1 MGKVIDLG
9 SRLKSAFGYVTKN
22 ESETLKKQKFIED
35 NNISGAGVYVQSA
48 KFEELT
54 LKKNDTES
62 IFFGS
67 MMTATDVAKIYAPP
81 PMCSFSKSKNLIITE
96 IDGTSAE
103 VVERYGD
110 KSWQI
115 KIQGL
120 LIDMVNHEYPKQQVI
135 KLREFFDTQAP
146 FAVEGELFDDL
157 DIKSIYFTD
166 IDIAGV
172 AGYADTMQYTLTA
185 RSIRPVEFFFVKNND

>member
-1 MGKVIDLG
+1 MGKVVDLG
-9 SRLKSAFGYVTKN
+9 SRLKAAFGYVTKN
-22 ESETLKKQKFIED
+22 ESESLKKQKFIEE
-35 NNISGAGVYVQSA
+35 NGISGAGVYVQNAS
-48 KFEELT
+48 FEEFK
-54 LKKNDTES
+54 LKKNKTEYLS
-62 IFFGS
+62 FGK
-67 MMTATDVAKIYAPP
+67 MMNTTNVADIYAPP

-96 IDGTSAE
+96 IDGAAAE

-120 LIDMVNHEYPKQQVI
+120 LIDMVNHQYPKQQVR

-146 FAVEGELFDDL
+146 FAVEGEFFDDL

-166 IDIAGV
+166 VDIAGV
-172 AGYADTMQYTLTA
+172 AGFVDTIQYTITA
-185 RSIRPVEFFFVKNND
+185 RSIKPVEFFFVKNND